1 MTIPEIYPD
10 LARLLAEYFSLEQT
24 RDGARYR
31 DAVLVFVLTES
42 HPTLLQA
49 ASDARAILS
58 SESELRA
65 FEAFLGEAGLHFSE
79 LGSGVTAADWLT
91 DVVSL
96 ISSSV

>member
-65 FEAFLGEAGLHFSE
+65 FEAFLSEAGLHFSE